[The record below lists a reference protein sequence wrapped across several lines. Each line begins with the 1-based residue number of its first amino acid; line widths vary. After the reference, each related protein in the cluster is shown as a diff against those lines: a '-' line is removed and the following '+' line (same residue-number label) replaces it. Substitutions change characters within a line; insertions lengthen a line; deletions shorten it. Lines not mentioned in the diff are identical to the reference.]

1 MLIVVLNILN
11 VKDKNTTASSYDVSS
26 SLSTL
31 KSFNE
36 MGGRCLTHSFLMH
49 PFSTPWKGALGTNGL
64 KGQ

>member
-1 MLIVVLNILN
+1 MPDGKNILN

-31 KSFNE
+31 KSFKE

-49 PFSTPWKGALGTNGL
+49 PFSTP
-64 KGQ
+64 